1 MTITSQRTGT
11 GRDGGQLDT
20 GTANQVTSLA
30 RTTPGVLSG
39 LALLLVV
46 VGLAAGVFSAVGVQ
60 RRSQALDD
68 LAARSGPLSVA
79 AQDIYSRL
87 SDADATASG
96 AFLSGGLEP
105 AADRLRYE
113 NDIAQASNALAI
125 AVAAHDPADVTR
137 EGSPLATLSRQL
149 PVYTGLVETARANNR
164 QGLPLGVAYQ
174 REASSSVM
182 GLQLL
187 PAAKQLYE
195 DEVAQVSAD
204 QDRAGS
210 FPVLEILVGLILLA
224 VLVVA
229 QVYVRRHTNRVFNV
243 GLVVA
248 TLAAVVSLLWVSIA
262 TFSVIGDVSASR
274 DEGSAQVDVLAK
286 ARIAALQARA
296 DETLTLVARGSG
308 AAYEKEF
315 GTRRDEVNAALDSAQ
330 SKATDSGG
338 RDLVAAARQN
348 LTVWLKA
355 HGEIRK
361 ADDSGDYANA
371 VKLAVDQN
379 TTTGARQ
386 PFDKLDEVLRTGIDQ
401 TRKAF
406 NDRIGAAN
414 GGLGGTVVGVV
425 LLAVIVA
432 VGSTAGIWQR
442 LKEYR

>member
-1 MTITSQRTGT
+1 VTIASQRTVAGQDV
-11 GRDGGQLDT
+11 GHGG
-20 GTANQVTSLA
+20 GGAANQVTSLA

-39 LALLLVV
+39 LALLLIV

-105 AADRLRYE
+105 AQDRLRYE
-113 NDIAQASNALAI
+113 NDIAQVSSALAI
-125 AVAAHDPADVTR
+125 AVAAHDPEDVTR
-137 EGSPLATLSRQL
+137 DGSPLATLSRQL

-182 GLQLL
+182 AGQLL

-210 FPVLEILVGLILLA
+210 FPVLEILVGLILLV

-229 QVYVRRHTNRVFNV
+229 QVYVRRHTNRVFNI
-243 GLVVA
+243 GLVLA

-262 TFSVIGDVSASR
+262 TFSVIGDVSDSR
-274 DEGSAQVDVLAK
+274 NEGSAQVDVLAK

-308 AAYEKEF
+308 AQYEKEF
-315 GTRRDEVNAALDSAQ
+315 ATKRDEMNAALDSAQ
-330 SKATDSGG
+330 AKATNRSGQQV
-338 RDLVAAARQN
+338 VADARQSIKF
-348 LTVWLKA
+348 WLDA
-355 HGEIRK
+355 HGAIRK
-361 ADDSGDYANA
+361 ADDNGDYANA
-371 VKLAVDQN
+371 VKLAVDP
-379 TTTGARQ
+379 TVTGGARK
-386 PFDKLDEVLRTGIDQ
+386 PFDRVDMVLRNGIDQ
-401 TRKAF
+401 TRQEF
-406 NDRIGAAN
+406 NYQVGVAN

-425 LLAVIVA
+425 LLAVVVA
-432 VGSTAGIWQR
+432 VGSTGGIWQR